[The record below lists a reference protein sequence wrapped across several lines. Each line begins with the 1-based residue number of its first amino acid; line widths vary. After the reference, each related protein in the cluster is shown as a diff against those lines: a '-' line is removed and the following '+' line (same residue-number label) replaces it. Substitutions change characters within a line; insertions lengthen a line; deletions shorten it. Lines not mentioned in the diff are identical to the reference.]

1 MRCGK
6 ARKLIPLLVGGD
18 LRTGLAVRTTAHV
31 ESCDVCRRYFE
42 EMSSALA
49 RLRTEA
55 GQTAPCWKP
64 GEFESL
70 AAGALSRA
78 AATRA
83 AERHRPFIL
92 RPAPAAALV
101 ILAVL
106 LTFVL
111 FDRAFRRSAPPV
123 IGPGARSAEA
133 QPKHVISM
141 VLVSSESG
149 LQVTWFLDS
158 DFDWKGE

>member
-1 MRCGK
+1 
-6 ARKLIPLLVGGD
+6 
-18 LRTGLAVRTTAHV
+18 
-31 ESCDVCRRYFE
+31 
-42 EMSSALA
+42 MSSALA

-123 IGPGARSAEA
+123 IGSAEA
-133 QPKHVISM
+133 RPKHVISM
-141 VLVSSESG
+141 VLVSPESG